1 MYGLLAAHPLA
12 PLVSL
17 QHLDWTDLNI
27 NVSPE
32 PKHVLEMD
40 FVFKLKYVVNRLAI
54 LSPKLGSLPSFRKTA
69 SKAQCASG
77 TAFLIFEIALGTL
90 YAAINYHLHCEM
102 MGRVLSVPPLMSVCA
117 VPLPSSRQGTC
128 VTRCFNHKQ
137 AGKLGR
143 ERAIRNKN
151 KREARRIGVVPETR
165 TAWGWRYG
173 RNGRL

>member
-1 MYGLLAAHPLA
+1 
-12 PLVSL
+12 
-17 QHLDWTDLNI
+17 
-27 NVSPE
+27 
-32 PKHVLEMD
+32 MD
-40 FVFKLKYVVNRLAI
+40 FVFKLKYVVNRLTI

-117 VPLPSSRQGTC
+117 VPLRSSRQGTC

-137 AGKLGR
+137 AGNGQSETKGDPVQKK
-143 ERAIRNKN
+143 RNK
-151 KREARRIGVVPETR
+151 RGARSIGAVARANSLGMAIWAIQSTESCMR
-165 TAWGWRYG
+165 TDGC
-173 RNGRL
+173 NL